1 MAGEGSPAEAGAL
14 ADRAVAELD
23 AGGAVSRAVEGF
35 APRSGQL
42 RLGAAVAEALE
53 QDGMLV
59 AEAGT
64 GIGKTYAYL
73 VPILLDGRQAIIS
86 TGTRTLQDQL
96 FHRDL
101 PRVRAALQQ
110 GSEQPMRLALLKGR
124 ANYLCRYR
132 LQRAE
137 AEGPLTAPE
146 EADRIRAAAEW
157 AQWTDSGDLAE
168 APAGV
173 EAIAERIT
181 ATPERC
187 LGQSCPAYDT
197 CFFYEA
203 RRRAHEADVVVV
215 NHHLLLADW
224 AVKDAGYGAVL
235 PQAEAVVLDEAHLL
249 PDTAARF
256 FGHTVSAR
264 AVRELLRD
272 TRSADQREAGD
283 MPALPRA
290 VDAVEAAVAGLRQ
303 ALGAGDQRGA
313 WHEVAEQAGADEAA
327 AELRRGV
334 AELERV
340 LGAIAERGPEL
351 EACHRRARELSEGL
365 ARFREP
371 EDAYEVQWFEARGR
385 GFGLHLTPLDVG
397 TPFRRRMARE
407 AAAWVLVSATLT
419 VGDSFAAFR
428 RRLGL
433 PESVRTLQLP
443 SPFDYANRSLLYC
456 PTGLPLPNQTGYDQG
471 VIERALTVIEATPG
485 GVFLLFT
492 SHRAL
497 RLAREQLR
505 EQLDRPLLVQG
516 EAPQGRLLEAFAEA
530 GNAVLLGTASFWQG
544 VDVRGAALSAVIID
558 RLPFAAPGDPVTAAR
573 QRAVADAG
581 GSAFREILL
590 PEAVLALK
598 QGAGRLIRDEADRG
612 VLMIADP
619 RLIGKGYGRLFRD
632 SLPAMPLTR
641 DAADVRAFW
650 EAQPWTS

>member
-1 MAGEGSPAEAGAL
+1 MAGPAEAGTL

-35 APRSGQL
+35 TPRAGQL
-42 RLGAAVAEALE
+42 RLGAAVAGALE
-53 QDGMLV
+53 QDEVLV

-73 VPILLDGRQAIIS
+73 VPALLDGRRVIIS

-101 PRVRAALQQ
+101 PQVRAALQQ
-110 GSEQPMRLALLKGR
+110 GSERPMRIALLKGR

-137 AEGPLTAPE
+137 AEAGSLAVPE
-146 EADRIRAAAEW
+146 EAERLRAVAEW
-157 AQWTDSGDLAE
+157 AQGTDSGDLAE

-187 LGQSCPAYDT
+187 LGQGCPAYDA

-235 PQAEAVVLDEAHLL
+235 PSAEAVVLDEAHLL

-264 AVRELLRD
+264 AVRDLLRD
-272 TRSADQREAGD
+272 TRTADQREAGD
-283 MPALPRA
+283 VPALPRA
-290 VDAVEAAVAGLRQ
+290 ADAVEAAVAGLRQ
-303 ALGAGDQRGA
+303 ALGEGDQRGA
-313 WHEVAEQAGADEAA
+313 WHEVAGPAGAGDAA
-327 AELRRGV
+327 AELRRGA

-351 EACHRRARELSEGL
+351 EACHRRVRELGEGL
-365 ARFREP
+365 DRFLEP
-371 EDAYEVQWFEARGR
+371 EDEHEVQWFEARGR

-397 TPFRRRMARE
+397 SPFRRRMARE
-407 AAAWVLVSATLT
+407 AAAWVLVSATLA
-419 VGDSFAAFR
+419 VGESFAAFR

-433 PESVRTLQLP
+433 PESVQTLQLP

-456 PTGLPLPNQTGYDQG
+456 PTGLPMPNQAGYDG
-471 VIERALTVIEATPG
+471 AVIERALSVIGATPG

-497 RLAREQLR
+497 RLARGRLR

-516 EAPQGRLLEAFAEA
+516 EAPQGRLLAAFAEA

-573 QRAVADAG
+573 QRAVEDAG
-581 GSAFREILL
+581 GSAFHEVLL

-598 QGAGRLIRDEADRG
+598 QGAGRLIRDEADCG

-619 RLIGKGYGRLFRD
+619 RLIGRAYGRLFRD

-641 DAADVRAFW
+641 DAADVHAFW

>member
-1 MAGEGSPAEAGAL
+1 LAGEGSPAEAGAL

-53 QDGMLV
+53 QDEMLV

-313 WHEVAEQAGADEAA
+313 WHEVAEQAGADAAA

-497 RLAREQLR
+497 RLARERLR